1 MVNKLVCNSHHPRM
15 LVMARYN
22 VHNRDH
28 SNGKLVLVR
37 LGRQSVQEVRLF
49 MLAIVR
55 LSILQL
61 C

>member
-1 MVNKLVCNSHHPRM
+1 MVNKLVYNSHHPRM
-15 LVMARYN
+15 LVMAHYN
-22 VHNRDH
+22 VRNRDH

-55 LSILQL
+55 SSILQL

>member
-22 VHNRDH
+22 VHNKDR

-37 LGRQSVQEVRLF
+37 
-49 MLAIVR
+49 
-55 LSILQL
+55 
-61 C
+61 